1 MKKGSWVFMIVA
13 VLVLLSAQLGLATP
27 SVWAAPPGHPP
38 VHIVRWG
45 ENLTWIAWRYGT
57 TVHAIAAANHI
68 ANPNRIY
75 PGQRLVIPRATGPWT
90 GGFWYTVRYGD
101 TLSGLAWR
109 YGRSVWSIANANGI
123 GNPNWI
129 YAGQRIYIP

>member
-1 MKKGSWVFMIVA
+1 MKKGSWGFMIVS
-13 VLVLLSAQLGLATP
+13 VLALLLTQLGPATP
-27 SVWAAPPGHPP
+27 SVWAAPSGHPL
-38 VHIVRWG
+38 VHVVQRG

-57 TVHAIAAANHI
+57 TVQAVAAVNHI

-75 PGQRLVIPRATGPWT
+75 PGQRLVIPDAAGTRS

-109 YGRSVWSIANANGI
+109 HGRSVWSIANANGI
-123 GNPNWI
+123 GNPNRI